1 MKKIFLALFI
11 LAVAFLFSVKTV
23 KAQITP
29 TPTNQSFQV
38 PGVTCGDAESE
49 DSEIKKCCLSGNLS
63 IKDKVN
69 VPELFC
75 ISDLLGSPVKG
86 GCPGNLINGIIDY
99 FFSAWPIK
107 NIEEYYTGV
116 AQKANPCINGNPS
129 TLDYSNPSC
138 VCVLQPATTKIL
150 CDKYLA
156 NSKDYG
162 SCVNCAQKGVW
173 TSIGCIQNDLNSF
186 IGETVFGFG
195 IGLAG
200 GFSLLCII
208 YAAFMMQ
215 SSQGNPEKLKKAQEM
230 ITSCIM
236 GLMLIIFSVFILRLI
251 GVNILKIP
259 GFG

>member
-1 MKKIFLALFI
+1 MKKILLVLFI
-11 LAVAFLFSVKTV
+11 LLSAFLFFSLP
-23 KAQITP
+23 KAQAQTP
-29 TPTNQSFQV
+29 TPADQILQV
-38 PGVTCGDAESE
+38 PGYNCGNAEST
-49 DSEIKKCCLSGNLS
+49 DPNVQKCCLSSNLS
-63 IKDKVN
+63 FKDRKNIPDVWC
-69 VPELFC
+69 VSDI
-75 ISDLLGSPVKG
+75 ISSPVKA
-86 GCPGNLINGIIDY
+86 GCPGNIVNGIVDY
-99 FFSAWPIK
+99 VLSAWPIK
-107 NIEEYYTGV
+107 NIEEYFTGV
-116 AQKANPCINGNPS
+116 AKKINPCINGNPS
-129 TLDYSNPSC
+129 TLDYSDPSC
-138 VCVLQPATTKIL
+138 VCKIQPATTKIL

-162 SCVNCAQKGVW
+162 SCVSCAEKGVW
-173 TSIGCIQNDLNSF
+173 TSIGCINNDLNTF
-186 IGETVFGFG
+186 IGKTVFGFG

>member
-1 MKKIFLALFI
+1 MKKIFLVLFVLI
-11 LAVAFLFSVKTV
+11 VGLSFFSVKKV
-23 KAQITP
+23 KAQTP
-29 TPTNQSFQV
+29 TPTDQSFQF

-49 DSEIKKCCLSGNLS
+49 NSEAKKCCLSSNLS
-63 IKDKVN
+63 FKDKLN
-69 VPELFC
+69 IPELFC
-75 ISDLLGSPVKG
+75 VSDLFGSPVKG
-86 GCPGNLINGIIDY
+86 GCPGNLINGIVDY
-99 FFSAWPIK
+99 FLSAWPVK
-107 NIEEYYTGV
+107 NVEEYFVGV
-116 AQKANPCINGNPS
+116 AQKTNPCINGNPS

-138 VCVLQPATTKIL
+138 VCILQPATTKIL

-156 NSKDYG
+156 SSKDYG
-162 SCVNCAQKGVW
+162 SCVSCAEKGVW

-251 GVNILKIP
+251 GVSILKIP